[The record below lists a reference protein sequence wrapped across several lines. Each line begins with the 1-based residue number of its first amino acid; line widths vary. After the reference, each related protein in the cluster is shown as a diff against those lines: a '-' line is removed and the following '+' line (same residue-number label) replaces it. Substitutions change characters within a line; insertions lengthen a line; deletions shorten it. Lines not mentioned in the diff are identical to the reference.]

1 VDRRGRRG
9 GRDEMIIRER
19 CAYLTINAAL
29 GRSAS
34 RFNNI
39 HSKDAQ
45 QDGNRSVIRSS
56 ITFIVSLRCLFH
68 RTPSVAADRLAGFSC
83 SIVSSRCELLLVARR
98 YRAVRS
104 HLISKNDMPVA
115 ERASTRATPTK
126 LLTASTR
133 GDLSGIQG
141 FYANRPA
148 YVYGV
153 FANR

>member
-1 VDRRGRRG
+1 
-9 GRDEMIIRER
+9 MIIRER
-19 CAYLTINAAL
+19 CAYLTINTAL

-45 QDGNRSVIRSS
+45 QDGNRSVIKSS
-56 ITFIVSLRCLFH
+56 ITFTVPLRCPPLDPFRRH
-68 RTPSVAADRLAGFSC
+68 WPARSFFSVDRLFALWTDFS
-83 SIVSSRCELLLVARR
+83 SWRNG

-148 YVYGV
+148 YVYGA